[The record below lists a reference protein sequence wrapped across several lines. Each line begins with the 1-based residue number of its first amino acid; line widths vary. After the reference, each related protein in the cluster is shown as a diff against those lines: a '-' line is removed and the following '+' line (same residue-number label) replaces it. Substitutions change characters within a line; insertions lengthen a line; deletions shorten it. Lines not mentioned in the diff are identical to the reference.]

1 MPVEP
6 EHRKLAAIMFT
17 DMVGYSA
24 LTQRNEALALALL
37 HAQQQVLRPIFAQ
50 YSGRE
55 VKSTGDGFLVEFASA
70 LQAVRC
76 ALEIQKGMVQ
86 RNSSEP
92 PERRI
97 QVRIG
102 LHLGDIETRDGDVF
116 GDGVNIAARVEPL
129 ADAGGICITGAV
141 ADQVR
146 NKIDEPLEL
155 VRRPEM
161 KNIQAPID
169 VYRVVLPWTEGAPG
183 GARRKAGAKTW
194 HRPGLAVLIAVLLI
208 AAGVTVWRYRQPA
221 APAPQ
226 VASPSTAPAPPAHAE
241 GRKSVAVLPFA
252 NMSGNDADEYLSDG
266 MSEEIITALSKVSGL
281 RVAARTSSFFF
292 KGKNEDIKKI
302 GEQLRVG
309 TVLEGSVRK
318 AGTKLRVT
326 AQLINVEDGYHLWSE
341 NYDEDTADIL
351 AIESTVAQRV
361 AGALKAT
368 LLASEQAHLQKKS
381 TDNPE
386 AHRLYLQGRY
396 YTSRFTAE
404 GMNKGRD
411 YLQQAIAID
420 PGYALAYLGLAYY
433 YVGVS
438 DYYVAPKD
446 AMPQLRAAAEKAL
459 QLDATLAEAHAFLAT
474 FHTNYE
480 WDGSAAADE
489 YKQALTLDADC
500 VFAHQGVGGY
510 LVLTGRGSEGL
521 AELRRA
527 AEIDPLSPE
536 ANTILGQ
543 GLYFLRRYD
552 DAIVELRTIVDRD
565 PTYWW
570 ANTFLGRAYVQKGDL
585 ERAVPMLRHAREL
598 DPRDPESLGALGQ
611 AYAVAGDRT
620 AAQKTIEQLRQR
632 SREGYVAAYD
642 FTVIHAALGET
653 DQAFAR
659 LQKAYDDRSFYM
671 TWLKVDPQLDP
682 LRSDPRFA
690 ELVKKVGLDK

>member
-1 MPVEP
+1 MPAEN

-24 LTQRNEALALALL
+24 VTQRNEALALALV
-37 HAQQQVLRPIFAQ
+37 AEQQRLLRPLFAQ

-55 VKSTGDGFLVEFASA
+55 VKSTGDGFLVEFGSA

-76 ALEIQKGMVQ
+76 AVEIQKGMVQ
-86 RNSSEP
+86 RNSSAA
-92 PERRI
+92 PERRF

-102 LHLGDIETRDGDVF
+102 LHLGDVEVHDGDVF

-146 NKIDEPLEL
+146 NKIDEPLVRLRQPEL
-155 VRRPEM
+155 
-161 KNIQAPID
+161 KNIHVPID

-183 GARRKAGAKTW
+183 RSRRRARSKGRRLGTAA
-194 HRPGLAVLIAVLLI
+194 LVASLLV
-208 AAGVTVWRYRQPA
+208 AAGVTMWRYQQPA
-221 APAPQ
+221 APTPQ
-226 VASPSTAPAPPAHAE
+226 ATNPPTAPSSLGAD
-241 GRKSVAVLPFA
+241 RKSVAVLPFA

-266 MSEEIITALSKVSGL
+266 MSEEIITALSKLSGL

-326 AQLINVEDGYHLWSE
+326 AQLINVDDGYHLWSE

-361 AGALKAT
+361 ALALKTT
-368 LLASEQAHLQKKS
+368 LLASEQAQLQKKS
-381 TDNPE
+381 TENPE

-396 YTSRFTAE
+396 YASRFTEA

-411 YLQQAIAID
+411 YLLQAIAID
-420 PGYALAYLGLAYY
+420 PGYALAYMGLAYY
-433 YVGVS
+433 YIGVS

-459 QLDATLAEAHAFLAT
+459 QLDATLAEAHAFLGM

-480 WDGSAAADE
+480 WDVSAAADE

-500 VFAHQGVGGY
+500 VSAHEGVGGY
-510 LVLTGRGSEGL
+510 LVLTGRGLEGL

-536 ANTILGQ
+536 ANTFLGQ

-552 DAIVELRTIVDRD
+552 DALAELRAIVDRD
-565 PTYWW
+565 PSYWW
-570 ANTFLGRAYVQKGDL
+570 ANTVLGRAYVQKGDL
-585 ERAVPMLRHAREL
+585 ERAVATLRHAREL

-620 AAQKTIEQLRQR
+620 AAQQTIEELRQR

-642 FTVIHAALGET
+642 FAVIHAALGET
-653 DQAFAR
+653 DQAFEW
-659 LQKAYDDRSFYM
+659 LQKAYDDRSSYM
-671 TWLKVDPQLDP
+671 TWLKVDPQLGP

-690 ELVKKVGLDK
+690 ELLKKVGLDK